1 LAISQP
7 HALLISVNTTGL
19 KTTDKNHPYSG
30 QIIFTI
36 NSGQLLTFP
45 VQLQI
50 VDATPEM
57 VFSPNPI
64 VAQIGPGNTCQ
75 STQPNVLFATS
86 FVVMLGR
93 ISSFM
98 NNPMVLSL
106 FSLIFILLGCYNVF
120 SGSKRIRE
128 AHNRGTTLL
137 WYKQINILTGIEYI
151 LLALVFIV
159 STMFRSNIIPA
170 ALTSVV
176 VPVYFVLLIAAAV
189 LAGLVI
195 RQGIINA
202 RAIRAQS
209 GSSSTA
215 QSNGTRSTSTV
226 NQANVQYAIED
237 TAASQKR
244 RRERR
249 RNAAA
254 ARRRRAGKA

>member
-1 LAISQP
+1 
-7 HALLISVNTTGL
+7 
-19 KTTDKNHPYSG
+19 
-30 QIIFTI
+30 
-36 NSGQLLTFP
+36 
-45 VQLQI
+45 
-50 VDATPEM
+50 
-57 VFSPNPI
+57 
-64 VAQIGPGNTCQ
+64 
-75 STQPNVLFATS
+75 
-86 FVVMLGR
+86 
-93 ISSFM
+93 M

-159 STMFRSNIIPA
+159 STSLRSKIIPA
-170 ALTSVV
+170 ALNGFV
-176 VPVYFVLLIAAAV
+176 VPFYFVLLIAAAI

-202 RAIRAQS
+202 RTIRAQS
-209 GSSSTA
+209 SSSSPA
-215 QSNGTRSTSTV
+215 LSNGTKSMV
-226 NQANVQYAIED
+226 NQANVEYAVED
-237 TAASQKR
+237 TTANQKR